1 MNLTRTEL
9 VLVLV
14 QLEIVLQR
22 VRVCE
27 RCWSYYMREVE
38 G

>member
-9 VLVLV
+9 LLV

-22 VRVCE
+22 GRVCE